1 MPVGRYKA
9 LGTWSGASLGKTN
22 VSGERF
28 MDVNNRLVV
37 TRSRWRREEVDRV
50 KEVKYMV
57 RERNLTMREEHTV
70 YTYM

>member
-37 TRSRWRREEVDRV
+37 TKGWNEEEQVDIYV
-50 KEVKYMV
+50 
-57 RERNLTMREEHTV
+57 
-70 YTYM
+70 